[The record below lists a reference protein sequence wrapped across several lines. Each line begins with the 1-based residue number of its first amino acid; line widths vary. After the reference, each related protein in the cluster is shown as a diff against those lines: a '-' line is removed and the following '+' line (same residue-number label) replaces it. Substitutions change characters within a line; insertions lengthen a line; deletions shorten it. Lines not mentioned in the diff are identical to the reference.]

1 MYSKVIQTMQNIDL
15 WQYLNDPSDS
25 DTCSIGGNHML
36 NLYGRPLDAE
46 DVFNNSE
53 ATCESLG
60 FKIRYDE

>member
-1 MYSKVIQTMQNIDL
+1 
-15 WQYLNDPSDS
+15 
-25 DTCSIGGNHML
+25 ML

-46 DVFNNSE
+46 DVFNNGE